1 MNTRIAVL
9 VAMAVGVALA
19 IAPTGRAQSSAAID
33 GRITSVEEGPM
44 EGVLVSA
51 RRAASTM
58 TVTVVSDAQG
68 RYRFPSARLQPGAY
82 ALGFARWATTWRLGW
97 R

>member
-1 MNTRIAVL
+1 
-9 VAMAVGVALA
+9 
-19 IAPTGRAQSSAAID
+19 
-33 GRITSVEEGPM
+33 M